1 MTRLEM
7 TLEDCS
13 CKGQS
18 GGLRGSSARGRGLW
32 GRILATGGGREVPT
46 EVSEARTEDYV
57 EGIVRRTPIKKAPVP
72 IPEGETSAC
81 NHTGTSS
88 HPSYTPPPPTP
99 PMYSTPQPNIW
110 LWRETLDFRSVCDPH
125 HTDYYMHQTIPHT
138 TTTQE
143 KATAAL
149 LIEFNL

>member
-7 TLEDCS
+7 TLADCS

-32 GRILATGGGREVPT
+32 GRILATGGGQGGANRGLWG
-46 EVSEARTEDYV
+46 TEDYV

-81 NHTGTSS
+81 NHTCTSS

-99 PMYSTPQPNIW
+99 PMHSTPQPNIW
-110 LWRETLDFRSVCDPH
+110 LRRETLDFRSVCDPH
-125 HTDYYMHQTIPHT
+125 HTDYYMYQTIPHT

-149 LIEFNL
+149 LIDL